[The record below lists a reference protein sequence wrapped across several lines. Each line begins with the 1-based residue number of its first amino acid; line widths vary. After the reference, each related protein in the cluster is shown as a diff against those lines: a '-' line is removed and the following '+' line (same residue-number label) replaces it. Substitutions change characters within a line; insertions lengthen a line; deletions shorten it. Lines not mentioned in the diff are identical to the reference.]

1 MWESGSL
8 LIFFARYVDIGF
20 GIGDVW
26 EFELWVEY
34 EVGYE
39 NESSVDKYIKG
50 EVDVECF
57 DSVGWCGVE
66 IDYIKYFGLE
76 IEDGADYK
84 KDISVGKG
92 VNI

>member
-1 MWESGSL
+1 M
-8 LIFFARYVDIGF
+8 
-20 GIGDVW
+20 
-26 EFELWVEY
+26 
-34 EVGYE
+34 
-39 NESSVDKYIKG
+39 
-50 EVDVECF
+50 ECF